1 MGALAGGKSILGVA
15 IVEARQLRPP
25 DASVGERGQAGVSKP
40 RLLTR

>member
-1 MGALAGGKSILGVA
+1 MEALAGGQSILGEA

-25 DASVGERGQAGVSKP
+25 DAGVGERVQAGVSKP